1 MLNFRLFATVIPL
14 TLLATTSPVEGT
26 DRSISAEELYQ
37 RFLIHNAPFILD
49 VRTRAEFAV
58 GHIRGAVNIPHLELS
73 DRLGE
78 ITRHKEKEIIVH
90 CERGGRASTA
100 DVVLRGGG
108 FIHIRQLRGHLTEW
122 RKKGLPLE
130 TSILEAE

>member
-1 MLNFRLFATVIPL
+1 MLNFRLFATLIPL

-26 DRSISAEELYQ
+26 VRSISAEELYQ
-37 RFLIHNAPFILD
+37 RLLIHNAPFILD

-78 ITRHKEKEIIVH
+78 IEKHKRWEIIVH
-90 CERGGRASTA
+90 CERGGRASSA
-100 DVVLRGGG
+100 AMVLQIGG
-108 FIHIRQLRGHLTEW
+108 FFNVRQLRGHLTEW